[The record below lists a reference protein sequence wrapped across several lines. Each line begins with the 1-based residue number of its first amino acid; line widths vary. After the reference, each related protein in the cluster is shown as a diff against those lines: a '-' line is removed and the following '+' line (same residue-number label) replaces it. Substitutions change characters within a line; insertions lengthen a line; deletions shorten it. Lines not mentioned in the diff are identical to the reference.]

1 MLLSDRLLKRQNNR
15 LQEENKRLKE
25 QVEEYR
31 NLLDYYNEKV
41 HLVEKKEQEYD
52 RMLEYLDAQKKEY
65 QVILDKMKKIKK
77 RMVKDFY
84 GVV

>member
-1 MLLSDRLLKRQNNR
+1 MLSERILKRKIDRMQRENEQLKQEIEGYKER
-15 LQEENKRLKE
+15 LT
-25 QVEEYR
+25 YF
-31 NLLDYYNEKV
+31 NEKV
-41 HLVEKKEQEYD
+41 HLVENKEREYD

-65 QVILDKMKKIKK
+65 QAIIEQAKKIKK